1 MSKKQKKK
9 VLTKKKIN
17 IVKPKTKDLD
27 IKNTLKIS
35 YKMIG
40 FIEKKKKKKK
50 TTMKDIFDNVKNNK
64 KINLPNTDQNDMDHN
79 EVREKQLFS
88 KLLKQ
93 EHYNTA
99 TSYTFLNK
107 W

>member
-1 MSKKQKKK
+1 MNKKK
-9 VLTKKKIN
+9 TLTFKKNKI
-17 IVKPKTKDLD
+17 IKPKKKDLD

-40 FIEKKKKKKK
+40 FTDKKKKKKKK
-50 TTMKDIFDNVKNNK
+50 TMKDIFENVKNNK
-64 KINLPNTDQNDMDHN
+64 KINLPNKDEADMNHN
-79 EVREKQLFS
+79 EVREKQLFT

-99 TSYTFLNK
+99 TSYILQNR

>member
-40 FIEKKKKKKK
+40 FIDKKKKKKK
-50 TTMKDIFDNVKNNK
+50 TTMKDIFDIVKNNK

>member
-40 FIEKKKKKKK
+40 FIDKKKKKKK
-50 TTMKDIFDNVKNNK
+50 ITMKDIFDKVKNNK
-64 KINLPNTDQNDMDHN
+64 KINLPNRDESDMDHN

-93 EHYNTA
+93 EHYHTA
-99 TSYTFLNK
+99 TSYTFSNK